1 VGQAFLFLGG
11 FEEGYLRHACHSKPS
26 MVVNLSNP
34 STKIYV
40 VFRKLCLDTSRNRTV
55 QKRITALPFD
65 SVSKEAI
72 SVSAVV
78 ACERPPNGA
87 QMGH

>member
-1 VGQAFLFLGG
+1 MGQAFLFLGG
-11 FEEGYLRHACHSKPS
+11 SEEGYLRPACHSKSS

-65 SVSKEAI
+65 SVSKEALF
-72 SVSAVV
+72 VSAVV
-78 ACERPPNGA
+78 AC
-87 QMGH
+87 